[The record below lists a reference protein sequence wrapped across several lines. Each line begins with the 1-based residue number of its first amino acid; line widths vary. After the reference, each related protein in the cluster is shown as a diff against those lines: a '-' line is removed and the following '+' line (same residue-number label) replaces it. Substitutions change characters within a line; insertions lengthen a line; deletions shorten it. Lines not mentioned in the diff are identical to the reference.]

1 MRDMAVRKRN
11 RLKDYDYSQ
20 NGVYFL
26 TLCIMNHEE
35 LLCEI
40 TTVRDA
46 ARGVPPSAATN
57 VPIIRF
63 TTYGDIVKKHIEN
76 IPNVNPNVFLD
87 RYAIM
92 PNHIHLLLRIAAELN
107 NGTPRADG
115 GNGTARAPSPTGAII
130 PKIINSLKGLTSKKA
145 GFSLWQRS
153 YYDHIVRDEDDYNRI
168 VEYIENN
175 PIRWHED
182 CFHTS
187 T

>member
-1 MRDMAVRKRN
+1 
-11 RLKDYDYSQ
+11 
-20 NGVYFL
+20 
-26 TLCIMNHEE
+26 MNHEE

-46 ARGVPPSAATN
+46 ARGVPLSPPARGVPPSAATN

-107 NGTPRADG
+107 TGTPRAALGNGTAREDG
-115 GNGTARAPSPTGAII
+115 ANGTARAPLGNGTARAPSPTGAII